1 MMARFAFRDCCKNG
15 DRHLETRSQ
24 SPFLQQILTLLS
36 IAIVQA
42 GMAAEPARQVTIRW
56 HGQSF
61 FEVESSKGTHVVF
74 DPHAIEAWEPIP
86 LETYGGLLPSAIRS
100 SWVFI
105 LRAGVTTGAERHPN
119 SHQRMMS
126 WNGQGDFQVHDGQRW
141 QSHFMVSDRDAP
153 LENRWISIPPNV
165 WHQGVVSAKDWV
177 VVSFHTVPA
186 ADLVEERPDASDP
199 SNIRRRRYVE
209 VP

>member
-1 MMARFAFRDCCKNG
+1 MNSPLTADERG
-15 DRHLETRSQ
+15 ILERLDALVLGGAAAAGIGQ
-24 SPFLQQILTLLS
+24 
-36 IAIVQA
+36 IVQRV
-42 GMAAEPARQVTIRW
+42 AETMSR
-56 HGQSF
+56 
-61 FEVESSKGTHVVF
+61 

-177 VVSFHTVPA
+177 VVSFHTVPT

-199 SNIRRRRYVE
+199 SNIRGRRYVE
-209 VP
+209 VPQA

>member
-1 MMARFAFRDCCKNG
+1 MPARLLSAAQFVYHDDRSTLSRGDRLMMARFAFRDCCKNG

-74 DPHAIEAWEPIP
+74 DPHAIEA
-86 LETYGGLLPSAIRS
+86 
-100 SWVFI
+100 F
-105 LRAGVTTGAERHPN
+105 GAREVN
-119 SHQRMMS
+119 
-126 WNGQGDFQVHDGQRW
+126 
-141 QSHFMVSDRDAP
+141 
-153 LENRWISIPPNV
+153 
-165 WHQGVVSAKDWV
+165 
-177 VVSFHTVPA
+177 
-186 ADLVEERPDASDP
+186 ADLVL
-199 SNIRRRRYVE
+199 
-209 VP
+209 